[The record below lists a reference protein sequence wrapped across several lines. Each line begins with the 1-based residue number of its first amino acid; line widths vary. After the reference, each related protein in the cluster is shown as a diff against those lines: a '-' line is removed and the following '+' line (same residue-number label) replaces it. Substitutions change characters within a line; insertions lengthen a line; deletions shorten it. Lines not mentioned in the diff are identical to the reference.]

1 MTIKYDWSTS
11 LVKQCCFFFIVVI
24 WQGLIELSGE
34 PQSSLAQLIGQR
46 LKKKREKEEK
56 KKQS

>member
-1 MTIKYDWSTS
+1 M
-11 LVKQCCFFFIVVI
+11 LFFFIVVI

-56 KKQS
+56 KNKVESNVTDLFAVMYE